1 MTIKQLQKICHKIAK
16 EKGFWDDVYYPCY
29 YCNGKGFIIEGI
41 ISNKSFNKLF
51 KSKLGLWDN
60 KKLKTKEV
68 KTTCRVCGGAKE
80 IKYNTNI
87 PEKLMLIVSELGEAL
102 EALRKGDLLSKNNK
116 YYNRA
121 KSKVK
126 WKPNSFEDELAD
138 TIIRICDLAEYMGID
153 LEWHLKKK
161 IAYNKKRPYKHN
173 KKF

>member
-16 EKGFWDDVYYPCY
+16 EKGFWDRKVLYA
-29 YCNGKGFIIEGI
+29 
-41 ISNKSFNKLF
+41 
-51 KSKLGLWDN
+51 DN
-60 KKLKTKEV
+60 EKYV
-68 KTTCRVCGGAKE
+68 KIFE
-80 IKYNTNI
+80 EPNI
-87 PEKLMLIVSELGEAL
+87 GEKLMLIVSELGEAL
-102 EALRKGDLLSKNNK
+102 EALRKEDLLSKSDK
-116 YYNRA
+116 FYARA

-126 WKPNSFEDELAD
+126 WRPNSFEDELAD